1 MSAAEE
7 PDAGTMTSPE
17 LVSAVETVVAEL
29 GRLHPD
35 ETPTEVIQALLTV
48 AAKRYVE
55 CREHGHDF
63 GPFVHDDALNATEV
77 MVSVTN
83 MLHAAEIEI
92 FELAMWAMPGTAPER
107 KAAS

>member
-1 MSAAEE
+1 MSMVDQAA
-7 PDAGTMTSPE
+7 PAVTPQLKT
-17 LVSAVETVVAEL
+17 AVETVVAEL
-29 GRLHPD
+29 ARLSPD
-35 ETPTEVIQALLTV
+35 ETPAEVIQALLSV

-55 CREHGHDF
+55 CREAGRDF

-92 FELAMWAMPGTAPER
+92 FELAMWAMPGTGPAQE
-107 KAAS
+107 ASS